1 MIKLSELK
9 KDILVDETTVYKLTG
24 INSQP
29 VYTIGSVVLRIQLG
43 TKDTTAVFQVTH
55 DNFPIAEAGILG
67 APFLRDNEININ
79 FRTSTLSIDSPN
91 HPEPRETIPTITLQP
106 RSETL
111 VPVLTDVEDRTT
123 LIIHSQNIG
132 KKGILMGNVVNHVRG
147 GQVLVSVIN
156 PSGDL
161 IEFFPPQLRDVQHDI
176 LKESVYPCN
185 HIGEQQEEDS
195 RIARLTRVIQTEHL
209 NSEERASLLRIC
221 KKYQDIFHFEGEP
234 LSFTTAIQHDIKTP
248 EGTAPVNIRPYRLPY
263 AHRQVIVEQMEKLEQ
278 ENIIQPSESPWNA
291 PLVVVPK
298 KPDANGK
305 PQFRVC
311 VDFRRLNQLTIGDAF
326 PIPRIDEILDQLGR
340 SRYYTTLDLASGYHQ
355 VPIRPQDCEK
365 TGFSTDKGHFEFVR
379 MPFGLCGAPST
390 FQRLMNNVLT
400 GLNGT
405 KAFVYLDDII
415 IYAVDL
421 VQHEARLEEVFQR
434 LREFNLHLQPSKCQF
449 LRHEVVYLGHLITDA
464 GVKPDPTK
472 ISCVRD
478 HPVPRNPIE
487 IKRFLGLS
495 GYYRRFIEKY
505 SQIAKPMTTL
515 LKKGQPFEWTA
526 ECQTAFETL
535 VQKLVTAP
543 ILQYPN
549 FEEPFILTTDAS
561 QYAIGSIISQGEIGQ
576 DLPIAYASRTL
587 NKAEQNYSTTE
598 KELLSIVWSV
608 KHFRPYLLGRK
619 FRIYTDH
626 QPLTWLFNVKDPGS
640 RLMRWRLKLAEYQY
654 EVIYKPGVTNTN
666 ADALSRMGRVMLNS
680 TSITYIQMN
689 FDTYL
694 ELVKDKTV
702 VNNKV
707 IEETGDLFDAP
718 LEYSLAHCVSQDLK
732 MNQGMALMFRRKF
745 GNVEMLKCQHP
756 QVHEVV
762 YIRQEDRYIL
772 YMVTKTKYWQKSS
785 LEDLFLT
792 IQNLRA
798 ICIELNIKKLAIPRI
813 GSGSDQ
819 LDWPTVRI
827 MVRFIFKETDIEI
840 RVYPQ
845 TELKDSEK
853 KQVLAEHHSSPLG
866 GHRGI
871 NQTLKRIQMQFNW
884 DGLAED
890 VKEYVAKCPS
900 CQIHKTFNK
909 NVKQPMVISTTAMEP
924 FEKVFI
930 DVVGPLPKTDSDNV
944 YILTMQCDL
953 TKFSMA
959 VPMINHEANTVA
971 YHFVTS
977 CVCLHGIPKVLVSD
991 QGTEFLSRVLA
1002 ETCKL
1007 LKIKKCNTS
1016 PYHPQANGALERS
1029 HRTLGEYLRHFV
1041 DKYQMN
1047 WDTFI
1052 PYAMFVFNSS
1062 EHRSTGKQPYEL
1074 MYGRTMNIPNSVMK
1088 PPEPRYNYEDYHLEL
1103 KQKLQVSHQIAR
1115 DRLLEQKQK
1124 TKEHYDQ
1131 KLNQI
1136 TVHVGD
1142 RVLLK
1147 NNARKGKLS
1156 PKWLGPYEF
1165 SFKLLTLRKM
1175 INLTTVRNQDVVNKP
1190 YWELELMGPI
1200 EYKAERPLESSTHVY
1215 NITSFQD
1222 HQGLYFEHHGP
1233 VKMSHFNWNLVAY
1246 VNLADPGYKY
1256 QSIRSQYEATAEICE
1271 LMTERFGST
1280 EISNACEQFVQLFAR
1295 ATLPYLYEIETSH
1308 RNMLLSIGDKDTGK
1322 VRARRGLAHTVQQVA
1337 NVLYGMYSS
1346 IDTEFIFNKIIALSQ
1361 NKSQNITLNLER
1373 MRIMQVETD
1382 NQVKEISQHEEKL
1395 EENLRYLQK
1404 QTEIII
1410 QELDRIEFKTRLL
1423 EQALLF
1429 EILLNQY
1436 SYEIRN
1442 LMSIIN
1448 SAMNGKIH
1456 TSVFT
1461 SDRLLVEL
1469 REIKMNLAVGT
1480 ALPLEIKAES
1490 LTGFLQVSDL
1500 TIFHREHYLVFSI
1513 EIPLTSV
1520 EEYTMYHPI
1529 PLPIIYNENT
1539 IALISP
1545 EVDYLA
1551 LSNDDENFISLGVSQ
1566 WEECTKLGAYTL
1578 CKGDQ
1583 PIHYRAGSNLCELSH
1598 LISLESPLKDCGVKL
1613 VTLEAPI
1620 WHRLSKVNS
1629 WLYYT
1634 QRELCTIMCPDPPQT
1649 FRVEISG
1656 VGRLTVSPSCEI
1668 HTENSILVPFYKTNR
1683 DIKLDLIPENQK
1695 FNIKSMLTETLSSV
1709 LPQTLS
1715 NVKIFNNL
1723 NSLAHKALELSK
1735 LEPKSIEPLFI
1746 FKIEFH
1752 ITILYISLT
1761 FFVLV
1766 ISA

>member
-1 MIKLSELK
+1 MSNSGSNDSVNLDLIDLDSSSSDPSSGEFYEPSSSVLRRARVTIEQTDELLGSTRYLLRNRATNLHSEHQQSTEHPEPQSNQENTEHPEPQLNQKNTEHPEPQSNQENTEHPEPQSNQENTEHPEPQLNQKNTERPEPQLNQKNTEHPEPQSNKKNQQYSENTEHQKNPKLQIRKMSDQQDPVASDYKAEAHKGGVSIEAAMRVVPNFDGTSPDQADHFLRACDFAVRIVDPEQIDILVQGLIIKLSGRALRSIRYKEITTYQEFRKNIVEISGTKKLLPQLHMKLLTCRKSPDEGVQEYYNKMEQLLHDLINATMEGGDYANGTDIDRLLHNQVLNAFISGLPESYRILLKARGPKKLSDALVFALEEETEENLAKETQLFSMQTNTRNQQQSSKSKTGTSQPGSSSKNNNTNKGCFKCGRTNHFAKDCRAPQWDQDRFKASQQKGQQSSKNTEKTVLICRYCKKQGHELEECRKRKYVNKKKEQEKKAGTETHNAGNGEEPSTTSACSVQQIQSACVKEEVRLLVDTGSDVNMIKLSELK

-43 TKDTTAVFQVTH
+43 MKDTTAVFQVTH

-91 HPEPRETIPTITLQP
+91 HPEPRESIPTITLQP

-185 HIGEQQEEDS
+185 HTGEQQEEDS

-434 LREFNLHLQPSKCQF
+434 LREFNLQLQPSKCQF

-478 HPVPRNPIE
+478 HPVPRNPTE

-526 ECQTAFETL
+526 ECQTSFETL

-561 QYAIGSIISQGEIGQ
+561 QYAIGSIISQGEIGH

-680 TSITYIQMN
+680 TSTTYIQMN

-718 LEYSLAHCVSQDLK
+718 LEYSLAHCVSQDL
-732 MNQGMALMFRRKF
+732 
-745 GNVEMLKCQHP
+745 
-756 QVHEVV
+756 
-762 YIRQEDRYIL
+762 
-772 YMVTKTKYWQKSS
+772 
-785 LEDLFLT
+785 
-792 IQNLRA
+792 
-798 ICIELNIKKLAIPRI
+798 
-813 GSGSDQ
+813 
-819 LDWPTVRI
+819 
-827 MVRFIFKETDIEI
+827 
-840 RVYPQ
+840 
-845 TELKDSEK
+845 
-853 KQVLAEHHSSPLG
+853 
-866 GHRGI
+866 
-871 NQTLKRIQMQFNW
+871 
-884 DGLAED
+884 
-890 VKEYVAKCPS
+890 
-900 CQIHKTFNK
+900 
-909 NVKQPMVISTTAMEP
+909 
-924 FEKVFI
+924 
-930 DVVGPLPKTDSDNV
+930 
-944 YILTMQCDL
+944 
-953 TKFSMA
+953 
-959 VPMINHEANTVA
+959 
-971 YHFVTS
+971 
-977 CVCLHGIPKVLVSD
+977 
-991 QGTEFLSRVLA
+991 
-1002 ETCKL
+1002 
-1007 LKIKKCNTS
+1007 
-1016 PYHPQANGALERS
+1016 
-1029 HRTLGEYLRHFV
+1029 
-1041 DKYQMN
+1041 
-1047 WDTFI
+1047 
-1052 PYAMFVFNSS
+1052 
-1062 EHRSTGKQPYEL
+1062 
-1074 MYGRTMNIPNSVMK
+1074 
-1088 PPEPRYNYEDYHLEL
+1088 
-1103 KQKLQVSHQIAR
+1103 
-1115 DRLLEQKQK
+1115 
-1124 TKEHYDQ
+1124 
-1131 KLNQI
+1131 
-1136 TVHVGD
+1136 
-1142 RVLLK
+1142 
-1147 NNARKGKLS
+1147 
-1156 PKWLGPYEF
+1156 
-1165 SFKLLTLRKM
+1165 
-1175 INLTTVRNQDVVNKP
+1175 
-1190 YWELELMGPI
+1190 
-1200 EYKAERPLESSTHVY
+1200 
-1215 NITSFQD
+1215 
-1222 HQGLYFEHHGP
+1222 
-1233 VKMSHFNWNLVAY
+1233 
-1246 VNLADPGYKY
+1246 
-1256 QSIRSQYEATAEICE
+1256 
-1271 LMTERFGST
+1271 
-1280 EISNACEQFVQLFAR
+1280 
-1295 ATLPYLYEIETSH
+1295 
-1308 RNMLLSIGDKDTGK
+1308 
-1322 VRARRGLAHTVQQVA
+1322 
-1337 NVLYGMYSS
+1337 
-1346 IDTEFIFNKIIALSQ
+1346 
-1361 NKSQNITLNLER
+1361 
-1373 MRIMQVETD
+1373 
-1382 NQVKEISQHEEKL
+1382 
-1395 EENLRYLQK
+1395 
-1404 QTEIII
+1404 
-1410 QELDRIEFKTRLL
+1410 
-1423 EQALLF
+1423 
-1429 EILLNQY
+1429 
-1436 SYEIRN
+1436 
-1442 LMSIIN
+1442 
-1448 SAMNGKIH
+1448 
-1456 TSVFT
+1456 
-1461 SDRLLVEL
+1461 
-1469 REIKMNLAVGT
+1469 KMNLAVGT

-1566 WEECTKLGAYTL
+1566 WEECTKLGSYTL

-1668 HTENSILVPFYKTNR
+1668 HTENSILVPFSKTNR

-1766 ISA
+1766 ISALAIRFRNRVTKMYTPEVAENISNNDQDGL

>member
-9 KDILVDETTVYKLTG
+9 KNILVDETTVYKLTG

-91 HPEPRETIPTITLQP
+91 HPEPRESVPTIIIQP

-111 VPVLTDVEDRTT
+111 VPVLTDVEDKTT
-123 LIIHSQNIG
+123 LIIHSQSIG
-132 KKGILMGNVVNHVRG
+132 KKGILIGNTVNHVRG
-147 GQVLVSVIN
+147 GQILVSVVN
-156 PSGDL
+156 PSEDT
-161 IEFFPPQLRDVQHDI
+161 IEFLPPQLGDVQHDI
-176 LKESVYPCN
+176 LKESAYLCKQT
-185 HIGEQQEEDS
+185 GEQQKEDS
-195 RIARLTRVIQTEHL
+195 RITRLTSVIQTEHL

-234 LSFTTAIQHDIKTP
+234 LSFTTAIQHDIKIP
-248 EGTAPVNIRPYRLPY
+248 EDTAPVNIKPYRLPY
-263 AHRQVIVEQMEKLEQ
+263 AHRQVIVEQMAKLE
-278 ENIIQPSESPWNA
+278 EDNIIQPSESPWNA

-434 LREFNLHLQPSKCQF
+434 LRKFNLQLQPCKCQF
-449 LRHEVVYLGHLITDA
+449 LRREVVYLGHLITDA

-478 HPVPRNPIE
+478 HPVPRNPTE
-487 IKRFLGLS
+487 IKQFLGLS

-515 LKKGQPFEWTA
+515 LKKGQPFEWTT

-535 VQKLVTAP
+535 VQRLVTAP

-561 QYAIGSIISQGEIGQ
+561 QYAIGSILSQGEIGH

-598 KELLSIVWSV
+598 KELLSIIWSV
-608 KHFRPYLLGRK
+608 KHFRPYLLGRR

-654 EVIYKPGVTNTN
+654 EVIYKPGIINTN

-680 TSITYIQMN
+680 TFTPYTRLS

-694 ELVKDKTV
+694 ELVRDKTV

-707 IEETGDLFDAP
+707 IEEAGDLFDAP

-732 MNQGMALMFRRKF
+732 MNQGVALMFRRKF

-756 QVHEVV
+756 QIHEVV

-792 IQNLRA
+792 IQNLKA
-798 ICIELNIKKLAIPRI
+798 ICTELGIEKLAIPRI

-819 LDWPTVRI
+819 LDWPTVRT
-827 MVRFIFKETDIEI
+827 MVRFLFKETNIEI

-853 KQVLAEHHSSPLG
+853 QQVLAEHHSSPLG

-890 VKEYVAKCPS
+890 VKEYVSKCPT
-900 CQIHKTFNK
+900 CQIHKTCNR

-977 CVCLHGIPKVLVSD
+977 CVCLHGIPSVLVSD

-1041 DKYQMN
+1041 DKDQMN

-1074 MYGRTMNIPNSVMK
+1074 MYGRTINMPNSLMK

-1103 KQKLQVSHQIAR
+1103 KQKLQLSHQIAR

-1131 KLNQI
+1131 KLNEI

-1147 NNARKGKLS
+1147 NSARKGKLS
-1156 PKWLGPYEF
+1156 PKWLGPYE
-1165 SFKLLTLRKM
+1165 
-1175 INLTTVRNQDVVNKP
+1175 V
-1190 YWELELMGPI
+1190 I
-1200 EYKAERPLESSTHVY
+1200 E
-1215 NITSFQD
+1215 
-1222 HQGLYFEHHGP
+1222 
-1233 VKMSHFNWNLVAY
+1233 
-1246 VNLADPGYKY
+1246 
-1256 QSIRSQYEATAEICE
+1256 IR
-1271 LMTERFGST
+1271 
-1280 EISNACEQFVQLFAR
+1280 
-1295 ATLPYLYEIETSH
+1295 
-1308 RNMLLSIGDKDTGK
+1308 
-1322 VRARRGLAHTVQQVA
+1322 A
-1337 NVLYGMYSS
+1337 N
-1346 IDTEFIFNKIIALSQ
+1346 
-1361 NKSQNITLNLER
+1361 
-1373 MRIMQVETD
+1373 
-1382 NQVKEISQHEEKL
+1382 
-1395 EENLRYLQK
+1395 ENVTLQK
-1404 QTEIII
+1404 
-1410 QELDRIEFKTRLL
+1410 DRKRVTVHKNL
-1423 EQALLF
+1423 
-1429 EILLNQY
+1429 
-1436 SYEIRN
+1436 IR
-1442 LMSIIN
+1442 
-1448 SAMNGKIH
+1448 
-1456 TSVFT
+1456 VFA
-1461 SDRLLVEL
+1461 D
-1469 REIKMNLAVGT
+1469 
-1480 ALPLEIKAES
+1480 
-1490 LTGFLQVSDL
+1490 
-1500 TIFHREHYLVFSI
+1500 
-1513 EIPLTSV
+1513 
-1520 EEYTMYHPI
+1520 
-1529 PLPIIYNENT
+1529 
-1539 IALISP
+1539 
-1545 EVDYLA
+1545 
-1551 LSNDDENFISLGVSQ
+1551 
-1566 WEECTKLGAYTL
+1566 
-1578 CKGDQ
+1578 
-1583 PIHYRAGSNLCELSH
+1583 
-1598 LISLESPLKDCGVKL
+1598 
-1613 VTLEAPI
+1613 
-1620 WHRLSKVNS
+1620 
-1629 WLYYT
+1629 
-1634 QRELCTIMCPDPPQT
+1634 
-1649 FRVEISG
+1649 
-1656 VGRLTVSPSCEI
+1656 
-1668 HTENSILVPFYKTNR
+1668 
-1683 DIKLDLIPENQK
+1683 
-1695 FNIKSMLTETLSSV
+1695 
-1709 LPQTLS
+1709 
-1715 NVKIFNNL
+1715 
-1723 NSLAHKALELSK
+1723 
-1735 LEPKSIEPLFI
+1735 
-1746 FKIEFH
+1746 
-1752 ITILYISLT
+1752 
-1761 FFVLV
+1761 
-1766 ISA
+1766 